1 MEQKLYWLWM
11 QRVFGYSAW
20 IADPLRY
27 FGSAKAIFEATEN
40 DYRTSEIFGKTRSFS
55 KSRLMLLLDKD
66 LTFAQTLLQQCEKYG
81 IEILTPQD
89 EAYPKKLLRL
99 PDYPAVLYV
108 KGDLSFLNDRLSIAV
123 IGSRT
128 PTDYAKDAA
137 ARITGTLAEQGA
149 VIVSGG
155 ALGIDSIA
163 HKTALQLHQKTVL
176 VMGCGIQSHYLL
188 QNEPLRQAIANNG
201 ALVSE
206 YPPMLQPSAG
216 SFPQRN
222 RIISGVSD
230 GILIVEAGEH
240 SGTLNTATHAKKQS
254 RPIFVVPG
262 AISSEAFAGSN
273 RLVREGAKPVFS
285 AEDILSYFDMVY
297 ALRFSANDAQ
307 DEISRSAKEE
317 FQAKPVNT
325 KKKSSSEQSAPPKD
339 VVIDEP
345 EETKKA
351 HKENIDALKSKLSKN
366 AAMVYQCIIDGKN
379 QMDEIVL
386 SVALPTAK
394 VLSALTELE
403 LFGLICKG
411 EGNYYT
417 VNETDPSV
425 FI

>member
-55 KSRLMLLLDKD
+55 KSRLLLLTDKD
-66 LTFAQTLLQQCEKYG
+66 LSFANTILDQCEKYG
-81 IEILTPQD
+81 IEILTPED
-89 EAYPKKLLRL
+89 ETYPKKLLRL
-99 PDYPAVLYV
+99 PDFPAVLYV
-108 KGDLSFLNDRLSIAV
+108 KGDLSSLNERLCIAV

-128 PTDYAKDAA
+128 PSDYAKNAA
-137 ARITGTLAEQGA
+137 ANITGALAGQGA

-155 ALGIDSIA
+155 ALGIDSVA
-163 HKTALQLHQKTVL
+163 HKTALQHHQKTVL

-206 YPPMLQPSAG
+206 YPPVLQPSAG

-222 RIISGVSD
+222 RIISGISD
-230 GILIVEAGEH
+230 GILIVEAGER
-240 SGTLNTATHAKKQS
+240 SGTLNTAMHAQKQS

-297 ALRFSANDAQ
+297 ELRSASNETQ
-307 DEISRSAKEE
+307 DELSLSAKEE
-317 FQAKPVNT
+317 FQPKPSKIKT
-325 KKKSSSEQSAPPKD
+325 KLPSKQPVPSKVD
-339 VVIDEP
+339 GIDEAK
-345 EETKKA
+345 ETAKV
-351 HKENIDALKSKLSKN
+351 HKENPEALKSKLSKN
-366 AAMVYQCIIDGKN
+366 AATVYQCIIDGKN

-417 VNETDPSV
+417 VNETESSV